1 MPGKVPSRQVAKR
14 SSPKMQS
21 NVALC
26 SLCFMLIGAAASRVG
41 DHPIADVIGML
52 KELSAQA
59 VAEGKSEEVA
69 FAKFQH
75 WCSSSTKALK
85 KAISEEKEKIEILE
99 ATVSAK
105 KKEIATFEEEIAAL
119 EEEIAK
125 KEAAMG
131 KLDKEREDGKALY
144 EKTTTDLKA
153 TISAVEEAIKIISES
168 RGTNLLQLTP
178 KIRRTLELAEVLA
191 PVEARGDL

>member
-1 MPGKVPSRQVAKR
+1 
-14 SSPKMQS
+14 MQS

-26 SLCFMLIGAAASRVG
+26 SLFCVLVGCFASHEA

-105 KKEIATFEEEIAAL
+105 KKGNRNL
-119 EEEIAK
+119 
-125 KEAAMG
+125 
-131 KLDKEREDGKALY
+131 R
-144 EKTTTDLKA
+144 
-153 TISAVEEAIKIISES
+153 
-168 RGTNLLQLTP
+168 RGN
-178 KIRRTLELAEVLA
+178 R
-191 PVEARGDL
+191 

>member
-1 MPGKVPSRQVAKR
+1 
-14 SSPKMQS
+14 MQPI
-21 NVALC
+21 VALC
-26 SLCFMLIGAAASRVG
+26 SICFVILGCAGSRTG

-59 VAEGKSEEVA
+59 VAEGKNEEVA

-75 WCSSSTKALK
+75 WCSTSTKALK
-85 KAISEEKEKIEILE
+85 KAISEANEKIEILE

-125 KEAAMG
+125 KDAAML
-131 KLDKEREDGKALY
+131 KLDKEREEGKTLY
-144 EKTTTDLKA
+144 ETTSADLKA
-153 TISAVEEAIKIISES
+153 TISAVEEAIKVISES
-168 RGTNLLQLTP
+168 RGTNSCSFL
-178 KIRRTLELAEVLA
+178 RRFVA
-191 PVEARGDL
+191 PW